1 MELVKNVIKDI
12 RNKNFL
18 PVYFLMGEETYYID
32 KVTESLLENVLSE
45 DEKSFNLDI
54 LYGKDTDANQIMSI
68 ARQFPLMSDYRL
80 VVVKE
85 AQEIKDIETLAVYLN
100 QIQPQTILVVNYKYK
115 VIDKRKSL
123 HKQLTKSDAFLLD
136 SVKTKDHQ
144 VPAFLKNIVQSKKRT
159 IEAKATSMLVDFLGN
174 NLTKIENE
182 ITKLCILV
190 PEGEEITDVIIETNI
205 GISKDYNNFEFIK
218 AIASKDRLMAYRIA
232 QYFVDNP
239 KNNPPVV
246 TVSLLYNFFSTLLQY
261 HGVIHKNK
269 SYTVNDVAKVL
280 NKNSFQLKDSEIAS
294 QHYSMKETSRNI
306 NYLKDFDLKLKGV
319 NSTSA
324 NYQELIIEFL
334 SKIFI

>member
-294 QHYSMKETSRNI
+294 KHYSMKETSRNI